1 MHVADLPQA
10 TVDSPPATAERI
22 ADVLRQRMVEGVLPP
37 GMPLR
42 EATIASQ
49 LGVSRNTLRE
59 ALRLLVASGLVEVRL
74 YRGAVVKALTPGE
87 LRDIYRVRR
96 ILELQAVEESAI
108 ATQDAIDRV
117 GAAVRRAEEAVAEQA
132 WKQVGTASLRFHQA
146 LVGLLGSHRVDSF
159 FQNIVA
165 QLRLAFAQTA
175 TDEAFQPPWVPRD
188 RLIFEL
194 LRTGRRTEARSELRA
209 YLEDSERAVLDLL
222 RGGYA
227 GGARSGDVEQ
237 GRG

>member
-1 MHVADLPQA
+1 MQLAELPGA
-10 TVDSPPATAERI
+10 TSDSPPATAERI

-37 GMPLR
+37 GTPVR
-42 EATIASQ
+42 EATVAAQ

-59 ALRLLVASGLVEVRL
+59 GLRLLVASGLVEVRL
-74 YRGAVVKALTPGE
+74 YRGAIVKALTPME

-96 ILELQAVEESAI
+96 ILELQAVEESAV
-108 ATQDAIDRV
+108 AAQEAIDRV

-146 LVGLLGSHRVDSF
+146 LVALLGSERVDSF

-194 LRTGRRTEARSELRA
+194 LRTGRRAEARNELRS

-222 RGGYA
+222 RGSYS
-227 GGARSGDVEQ
+227 GGNHPGEVDSS
-237 GRG
+237 